1 MKSSSCPLSRA
12 QRAVALLG
20 LALVCGAWLP
30 TAHSFTVG
38 ISPGQRA
45 LFLQVGAGT
54 MSGGFFNN
62 GGTPGDNSTVNTASV
77 TVPVAQLG
85 SGAPQLMTTDSAV
98 TVSPWDGNALCT
110 SLDTTGQVYVGG
122 FFRRPGQ
129 GAGGNEAIL
138 SVSTPAVLTSGN
150 GDTIPFSRIA
160 WASSGIG
167 DATATI
173 PPGTFVGGGAQNLL
187 TVSRNTWFE
196 SCLAFS
202 YLNTQIVPAGTFT
215 GRATFTLT
223 AP

>member
-1 MKSSSCPLSRA
+1 
-12 QRAVALLG
+12 VA
-20 LALVCGAWLP
+20 CGTWLP
-30 TAHSFTVG
+30 GAHGFTVG
-38 ISPGQRA
+38 ITAGQRA

-54 MSGGFFNN
+54 MQGGFFNN

-187 TVSRNTWFE
+187 TVNRNTWFE

-215 GRATFTLT
+215 GTATFTLT

>member
-1 MKSSSCPLSRA
+1 MKPSPFQLPRA
-12 QRAVALLG
+12 ARALFG
-20 LALVCGAWLP
+20 LALACGAWLP
-30 TAHSFTVG
+30 IAHGFTVG
-38 ISPGQRA
+38 ITPGQRA
-45 LFLQVGAGT
+45 LFLQVGVGT

-62 GGTPGDNSTVNTASV
+62 GGTPGDNSTVNTATV

-85 SGAPQLMTTDSAV
+85 SGAPQLMTTDSTV
-98 TVSPWDGNALCT
+98 TASPWEGAAFCNSPA
-110 SLDTTGQVYVGG
+110 TTGQVYVGG

-138 SVSTPAVLTSGN
+138 SVSTPAALTSGN

-160 WASSGIG
+160 WTSSGIG

>member
-1 MKSSSCPLSRA
+1 MKSLSLRIHRA
-12 QRAVALLG
+12 PRALLG
-20 LALVCGAWLP
+20 LAVACVTWLP
-30 TAHSFTVG
+30 GAHGFTVS
-38 ISPGQRA
+38 ITPGQRA

-62 GGTPGDNSTVNTASV
+62 GGTPGDNSTVNSASV
-77 TVPVAQLG
+77 TVSAAQLG
-85 SGAPQLMTTDSAV
+85 SGAAQFMTTDSAV
-98 TVSPWDGNALCT
+98 TASPWGGNTFCT
-110 SLDTTGQVYVGG
+110 SPATTGQVYVGG

-138 SVSTPAVLTSGN
+138 SVTTPAALTSSK

-160 WASSGIG
+160 WTSTGIG

-173 PPGTFVGGGAQNLL
+173 PPGTFVGGSQDLL
-187 TVSRNTWFE
+187 TISRNTWFE
-196 SCLAFS
+196 SCLAFR
-202 YLNTQIVPAGTFT
+202 YLNTEIVPAGTFT

>member
-1 MKSSSCPLSRA
+1 MKPSPFQPSRA
-12 QRAVALLG
+12 ARALFR
-20 LALVCGAWLP
+20 LALACGVWLP
-30 TAHSFTVG
+30 SAYGFTVG
-38 ISPGQRA
+38 ITPGQRA
-45 LFLQVGAGT
+45 LFLQVGVGT
-54 MSGGFFNN
+54 MSGGYFNN

-85 SGAPQLMTTDSAV
+85 SGAAQPMTTDSAV
-98 TVSPWDGNALCT
+98 TASPWDGNAFCT
-110 SLDTTGQVYVGG
+110 SPATTGQVYVGG

-129 GAGGNEAIL
+129 GAGGNEAML
-138 SVSTPAVLTSGN
+138 TVTTPANLINGN

-160 WASSGIG
+160 WS

-173 PPGTFVGGGAQNLL
+173 PPGTFVSGGAQNLL

-202 YLNTQIVPAGTFT
+202 YLNTEVVPAGTFT
-215 GRATFTLT
+215 GRAIFTLT

>member
-1 MKSSSCPLSRA
+1 MKPSSYPQSRA
-12 QRAVALLG
+12 SRALLG
-20 LALVCGAWLP
+20 LAVSCGAWLP
-30 TAHSFTVG
+30 SAHGFTVG
-38 ISPGQRA
+38 ITAGQRA
-45 LFLQVGAGT
+45 LFLQVGVGT
-54 MSGGFFNN
+54 MSGGYFNN
-62 GGTPGDNSTVNTASV
+62 GGTPGDNATVNTASV

-85 SGAPQLMTTDSAV
+85 SGAPQLMTTDSTV
-98 TVSPWDGNALCT
+98 TASPWEGAAFCNSPA
-110 SLDTTGQVYVGG
+110 TTGQVYVGG

-138 SVSTPAVLTSGN
+138 TVTTPAALTSGN

-160 WASSGIG
+160 WTSSGNG
-167 DATATI
+167 DTTATI
-173 PPGTFVGGGAQNLL
+173 ASGTFVGGSTQNLL

-202 YLNTQIVPAGTFT
+202 YLNTEIVPAGTFT